1 LSANP
6 QTTYDRVVRIIK
18 KGQSPVEGPTLGNI
32 VNGDLDEFVLKVSVT
47 NATTDEVNSMKLD
60 LRIDP
65 DGTFIRDGPIL
76 VDEIAK
82 DRYVIDVK
90 ITQEL
95 ADGTVRVGRLYRFEI
110 SQAIILDDEV
120 NGEILQ
126 IIGRGEEYILKE
138 NMDGSPLFLL
148 APADAFSQRLFNYSA
163 NSHTEFSGS
172 NPFGNSSRSVF
183 IDLIQNDLP
192 ASPEFDVL
200 KRDWIP
206 SGPQPI
212 FAHLKE
218 IIDKVALPAQTGGT
232 LTDFYWDAIP
242 NESVVGDVKIIVT
255 EFGGVDSGVVIDPEA
270 FEPSEQKD
278 KQLITDSKRIKNHV
292 ILKGQRGAGS
302 LPMGHVRFNSLF
314 TNSRFRPEWDPNT
327 FEYLK
332 DSLVKRIGDSVTDD
346 RFWRAKIDHFSSGG
360 NPPESTPILW
370 DEDFKISDFTEPN
383 ELDVENHLSQWTRSE
398 LDWITNLARPTVKGD
413 YLQGA
418 NPVATD
424 NADSGYVGYCV
435 DWNFVRGNYDR
446 NTFTNFDHLS
456 IKWVTRISNA
466 PPTSGETYD
475 GQRILVG
482 TSPVGLFAGHAD
494 QVAEFDAFP
503 DNVKSGQS
511 ITLPARFRF
520 SRDAQDGDIVSD
532 MSTGII
538 MQYENG
544 WKRFWTLEDH
554 PVINLFQAGD
564 SGAHSWFHLVKEIG
578 KTIGPSGSRSAI
590 RFVYDWRVGESSLDG
605 GNQLNRTSRGVWMN
619 FWFPFPRLNTGAI
632 NFPNNAEIHENIGH
646 EYGGVGTQIGTI
658 DLLNLTHSSKGRIGW
673 NRGIE
678 SEDMGAINALK
689 FKFKVRW
696 ETGLPTTGGEPID
709 DRVGSMDDGTLA
721 VAGYNDEKFIC
732 FFVDKFD
739 RVAQFDFTQRRNGGW
754 TNVTIPIGAF
764 GNYSLYV
771 NRIDELQWFFENQFG
786 KAIDIL
792 SAIGQ
797 KNDWRLAEKEFTGAT
812 FDWRAVKMWGI
823 QWASPYGAIGNYVGH
838 QFASIQDN
846 IVSVIQAGFDTVEN
860 NSSFF
865 DKLIQPGGVGL
876 PGLVIGQAIKYIG
889 FAEDVGSLSEGIVD
903 LIKTISPALQDIDRV
918 TADIDEIRFV
928 KDLYVSSD
936 EEQVDRARTHVEY
949 RESEF
954 DYLSARR
961 GAQGVK
967 ARLEFYPQNYTITS
981 FGDVR
986 VRVGELVTITGEKVP
1001 TLIANS
1007 PLTGLPLPPNTQV
1020 GAVKSVTHTI
1030 DQQSYSMRIELVRKF
1045 ILGT

>member
-1 LSANP
+1 MSTNP
-6 QTTYDRVVRIIK
+6 QTSYDRIVNIIK
-18 KGQSPVEGPTLGNI
+18 KGQSPIEGPTLGNI
-32 VNGDLDEFVLKVSVT
+32 VNGDLDEYVLKVSVT

-65 DGTFIRDGPIL
+65 VGTFIRDGPIL

-82 DRYVIDVK
+82 DRYLIDVK
-90 ITQEL
+90 YIQTL
-95 ADGTVRVGRLYRFEI
+95 ADGTVRLGRQYRFEI

-126 IIGRGEEYILKE
+126 VIGRGEEYILKE
-138 NMDGSPLFLL
+138 NLDGSPLFLQ
-148 APADAFSQRLFNYSA
+148 APADAFQSRLFNYAGNPHS
-163 NSHTEFSGS
+163 EFSGN
-172 NPFGNSSRSVF
+172 NPFGNSGRNVT

-192 ASPEFDVL
+192 ASPDFDSL

-218 IIDKVALPAQTGGT
+218 IIDKVALPAQVGGT
-232 LTDFYWDAIP
+232 LTDFYWDALP
-242 NESVVGDVKIIVT
+242 NENVAGDVKIIVT
-255 EFGGVDSGVVIDPEA
+255 QFGGVDSGVVIDPEE

-278 KQLITDSKRIKNHV
+278 KQLITDSKRIKNQV

-314 TNSRFRPEWDPNT
+314 TNSRFRPDWDPNLV
-327 FEYLK
+327 EYLEGAQ
-332 DSLVKRIGDSVTDD
+332 VKRIGDSVTDD
-346 RFWRAKIDHFSSGG
+346 RFWKAKIDHFSSIGV
-360 NPPESTPILW
+360 PPESGAGSILW
-370 DEDFKISDFTEPN
+370 EEDFKIDDFTAPN
-383 ELDVENHLSQWTRSE
+383 GTDVENHLSQWTRSTF
-398 LDWITNLARPTVKGD
+398 DWITNLARPTLAGD
-413 YLQGA
+413 YLDGA

-446 NTFTNFDHLS
+446 DTFTNFDHIS

-466 PPTSGETYD
+466 PPTSGETHD

-482 TSPVGLFAGHAD
+482 TSPVGVFAGHAD

-503 DNVKSGQS
+503 DNVKSGES
-511 ITLPARFRF
+511 ITQPARWRF

-538 MQYENG
+538 MQYNG
-544 WKRFWTLEDH
+544 SWTRFWTLEDH
-554 PVINLFQAGD
+554 PVQNLFQAGD

-578 KTIGPSGSRSAI
+578 KVEGPSGSDSAI
-590 RFVYDWRVGESSLDG
+590 RFIYDWRVGESSVDG

-632 NFPNNAEIHENIGH
+632 NFPGNEVHENIGH
-646 EYGGVGTQIGTI
+646 EYGGIGTKI
-658 DLLNLTHSSKGRIGW
+658 GTMDLLNLTNSSLGLRGW
-673 NRGIE
+673 NQGLA
-678 SEDMGAINALK
+678 SEDMGTINALK

-696 ETGLPTTGGEPID
+696 ETGLPTTGGGGPN
-709 DRVGSMDDGTLA
+709 DRVKSLDDGTLA

-754 TNVTIPIGAF
+754 TNVTVPIGAF

-771 NRIDELQWFFENQFG
+771 NRIDEIQWFFENEFG

-792 SAIGQ
+792 SAVGQ
-797 KNDWRLAEKEFTGAT
+797 RNDWRKAEKEFTGAT

-823 QWASPYGAIGNYVGH
+823 QWASPYGAMGNYIGH
-838 QFASIQDN
+838 QFSSIQDN
-846 IVSVIQAGFDTVEN
+846 LLSAVQAGFDTTEN
-860 NSSFF
+860 NSEFVDSLV
-865 DKLIQPGGVGL
+865 DGVAGPVVGTIIKYVGPALGVGS
-876 PGLVIGQAIKYIG
+876 I
-889 FAEDVGSLSEGIVD
+889 SEGIVD
-903 LIKTISPALQDIDRV
+903 LIKTVSPQLQDIDRV

-928 KDLYVSSD
+928 KDLYANSD
-936 EEQVDRARTHVEY
+936 QERVDRARTHAEY

-961 GAQGVK
+961 ASEGVK

-1001 TLIANS
+1001 TLTANH
-1007 PLTGLPLPPNTQV
+1007 PLTGQPLPPNTQV